1 MDLKALMSSR
11 LTLMAILGVA
21 AIACAVVGF
30 AVADDDP
37 KITTIRDAK
46 VGEKLILDFPGNRV
60 AAHRWRLV
68 KEKSRGLDLVEV
80 DPIGWIIS
88 PERSS
93 LYANEDTMRFR
104 VLAKAPGR
112 ASLTFEHNYRGWAN
126 RYYFKRETIEV
137 VITRDQSRV
146 TPATAAR

>member
-1 MDLKALMSSR
+1 M
-11 LTLMAILGVA
+11 IVVA
-21 AIACAVVGF
+21 AVACAAIGF
-30 AVADDDP
+30 AVAGDDQE
-37 KITTIRDAK
+37 ITSVKDAK
-46 VGEKLILDFPGNRV
+46 VGQMLILDFPGNRL

-68 KEKSRGLDLVEV
+68 REKSRGLKLVDV

-126 RYYFKRETIEV
+126 RYYFKWETIEV
-137 VITRDQSRV
+137 VIRPEQDG
-146 TPATAAR
+146 